1 MLRRVRV
8 ECGRQEDRRAAWAE
22 SGQVWFCFFTKST
35 HHKVA
40 HGTQI
45 MNGSGSQQ
53 ISSQWSFHWCL
64 VDIGQDTEAIGN
76 QRLSPDT
83 QAQCCSASPMGTG
96 GDGVEA
102 RLALAR

>member
-8 ECGRQEDRRAAWAE
+8 ERGRQGDRGAAWAE
-22 SGQVWFCFFTKST
+22 YGQVWFWFFTKST
-35 HHKVA
+35 HRKVA

-45 MNGSGSQQ
+45 VNGSGSQR

-76 QRLSPDT
+76 Q
-83 QAQCCSASPMGTG
+83 
-96 GDGVEA
+96 
-102 RLALAR
+102 